1 MKKMSAGEQT
11 QSAVDCAMITS
22 FDEIMI
28 GSSDFSRGDAEY
40 VVTCQWSEVDVTSG
54 YAEEHRFSTY
64 LKVRVKLQL

>member
-1 MKKMSAGEQT
+1 
-11 QSAVDCAMITS
+11 MITS